1 MQNLRNCSERK
12 LKESYDGIRKHGKKV
27 ALMEPVKSG
36 SPASLSE
43 ASEKQKME

>member
-1 MQNLRNCSERK
+1 V
-12 LKESYDGIRKHGKKV
+12 KESYDGIRKHGKKV

-43 ASEKQKME
+43 ASEKTENGMILSMHF